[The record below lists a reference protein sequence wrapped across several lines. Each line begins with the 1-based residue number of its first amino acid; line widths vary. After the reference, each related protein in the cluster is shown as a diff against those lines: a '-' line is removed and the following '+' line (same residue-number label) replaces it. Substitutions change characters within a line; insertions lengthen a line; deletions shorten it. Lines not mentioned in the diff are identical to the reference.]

1 MSSAPYTSHH
11 SEGASPLFAVV
22 SLLLGLLVGV
32 LAFVA
37 IFMWLDAHAAKDAA
51 NRAAADVSSAS
62 GGNSAHAMANMGDL
76 TSYAAAAPANAMDIA
91 MKHAAFPA
99 QLPAAPAGAVAKY
112 NLVLK
117 DVTVQIA
124 PGSQVRGVG
133 LGGRRSRPGHPR
145 PAGTDC
151 RHHAHQQGRDPA
163 FDRLPRRAC
172 GAERLLQGRES
183 R

>member
-37 IFMWLDAHAAKDAA
+37 IFMWLDAHSARDAA

-62 GGNSAHAMANMGDL
+62 GGTAL
-76 TSYAAAAPANAMDIA
+76 TRWPTWA
-91 MKHAAFPA
+91 
-99 QLPAAPAGAVAKY
+99 
-112 NLVLK
+112 
-117 DVTVQIA
+117 T
-124 PGSQVRGVG
+124 
-133 LGGRRSRPGHPR
+133 SRATRPR
-145 PAGTDC
+145 LRPMRWT
-151 RHHAHQQGRDPA
+151 
-163 FDRLPRRAC
+163 
-172 GAERLLQGRES
+172 S